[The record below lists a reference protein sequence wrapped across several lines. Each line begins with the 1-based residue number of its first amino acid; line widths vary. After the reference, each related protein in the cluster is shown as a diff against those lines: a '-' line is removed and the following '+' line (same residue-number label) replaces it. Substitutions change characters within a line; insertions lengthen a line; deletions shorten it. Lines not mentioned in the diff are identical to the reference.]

1 MCNVIW
7 RVVLMN
13 KRRLEE
19 LLKKKELE
27 ADKEMKLEKRDLL
40 ALILAAASVFLPII
54 LGVMILFY
62 VIAVLLF

>member
-1 MCNVIW
+1 
-7 RVVLMN
+7 MN